1 MVFSSIQE
9 LRGNRMLR
17 QQTRLSYLSRGITAA
32 FLIGCCSFQVSAQ
45 PQSCNKTVYL
55 SFDTGNMSVAEK
67 VAEIL
72 KRQDVK
78 ATFFLSNEKTFRGDF
93 ALDDSWQ
100 AYWQARVREGHRFG
114 SHTYDHVYF
123 VKDGPNGEVFEKPQ
137 FGPKAG
143 MTLLYNEATMC
154 KEIRRV
160 DQRFIELTGESIEKI
175 WRAPGGKTS
184 PTLIRMGDMCG
195 YEHIGWA
202 GAGFLGD
209 ELDSDKYPNAKLL
222 AKASKSIAD
231 GDITMAHL
239 GIWSRK
245 DPWAPAVLEQL
256 IINLKNRGFCFGLLP
271 KSHSNKSK

>member
-1 MVFSSIQE
+1 MKHASIIRLAAALLLGYFVF
-9 LRGNRMLR
+9 
-17 QQTRLSYLSRGITAA
+17 AA
-32 FLIGCCSFQVSAQ
+32 SAQ
-45 PQSCNKTVYL
+45 TPSCNKTVYL
-55 SFDTGNMSVAEK
+55 TFDTGNMSVAHQI
-67 VAEIL
+67 AEIL

-78 ATFFLSNEKTFRGDF
+78 ASFFLSNEKTYRGDF
-93 ALDDSWQ
+93 ALEDSWKPF
-100 AYWQARVREGHRFG
+100 WQQLAKAGHHFG
-114 SHTYDHVYF
+114 SHTYDHTYF
-123 VKDGPNGEVFEKPQ
+123 VKDGPRGEVFERPQ

-143 MTLLYNEATMC
+143 MTMLYNEATMC

-195 YEHIGWA
+195 FEHIGWA

-209 ELDSDKYPNAKLL
+209 ELDSDKHPNAKLL

-245 DPWAPAVLEQL
+245 DPWALGVLDPL
-256 IINLKNRGFCFGLLP
+256 IVGLKAQGFCFATID
-271 KSHSNKSK
+271 

>member
-1 MVFSSIQE
+1 
-9 LRGNRMLR
+9 MLR
-17 QQTRLSYLSRGITAA
+17 QLRKLGQASYLYRGLVAA
-32 FLIGCCSFQVSAQ
+32 VLIGCFSFNISAQ

-93 ALDDSWQ
+93 SLDDSWQ

-123 VKDGPNGEVFEKPQ
+123 VKDGPKGEVFEKPQ

-143 MTLLYNEATMC
+143 MTLLYNEASMC

-160 DQRFIELTGESIEKI
+160 DQRFIELTGQSIEKI

-195 YEHIGWA
+195 
-202 GAGFLGD
+202 FLGD
-209 ELDSDKYPNAKLL
+209 ELDSDKHPNAKLL

>member
-1 MVFSSIQE
+1 MQLDSR
-9 LRGNRMLR
+9 LNRLLLK
-17 QQTRLSYLSRGITAA
+17 TTAVL
-32 FLIGCCSFQVSAQ
+32 FIGCFSLGASSQTSH
-45 PQSCNKTVYL
+45 CNKTVYL

-93 ALDDSWQ
+93 ALDDSWKS
-100 AYWQARVREGHRFG
+100 YWQERVKEGHHFG

-123 VKDGPNGEVFEKPQ
+123 VKDGPKGEVFEKPQ

-143 MTLLYNEATMC
+143 MTVLYNEAAMC
-154 KEIRRV
+154 REIRKV
-160 DQRFIELTGESIEKI
+160 DVRFQELTDYPLQKI

-184 PTLIRMGDMCG
+184 PTLIRMGNMCG
-195 YEHIGWA
+195 YQHIGWA
-202 GAGFLGD
+202 PAGFLGD
-209 ELDSDKYPNAKLL
+209 ELDSGKHSNAHLL
-222 AKASKSIAD
+222 EKATRELRD
-231 GDITMAHL
+231 GDVAMAHL

-256 IINLKNRGFCFGLLP
+256 ILNLKGRGFCFGLLP
-271 KSHSNKSK
+271 KNPVNPSK

>member
-1 MVFSSIQE
+1 VTLIRLTAFIFLAACSSLGFAQE
-9 LRGNRMLR
+9 
-17 QQTRLSYLSRGITAA
+17 
-32 FLIGCCSFQVSAQ
+32 AQ
-45 PQSCNKTVYL
+45 CKKTVYL
-55 SFDTGNMSVAEK
+55 TFDTGNMSVAQTI
-67 VAEIL
+67 ADIL
-72 KRQDVK
+72 NRQHVK
-78 ATFFLSNEKTFRGDF
+78 ATFFLANEKTSRGDF
-93 ALDDSWQ
+93 SLDDSWKS
-100 AYWQARVREGHRFG
+100 YWQDRVREGHHFG

-123 VKDGPNGEVFEKPQ
+123 VKDGPKGEVFEKPQ

-195 YEHIGWA
+195 FEHIGWA

-209 ELDSDKYPNAKLL
+209 ELDSDKHPNAKLL